1 MKKILCTI
9 LCLVMV
15 LSTIALFGC
24 QQPTGNNTETTPAT
38 TTETLKFG
46 FGLYVT
52 TPSATNATEEKAGQG
67 KVEITAAAVTVDKDG
82 KIVACVLD
90 TAANTVKYTLDG
102 KAVAEESF
110 KTKKELGDA
119 YNMVAYGGATQEW
132 YKQVAAF
139 ETLVKG
145 KTLAEVKAL
154 VVDGD
159 KGTSDVQ
166 AAGCTITINEF
177 VLAIEKAY
185 NSASASNATASDVL
199 TLGVNTEQTC
209 KDATEENDGSNQVET
224 TFVAAVLNAQGKVVA
239 ALTDCVQVKFTFS
252 KAGASTF
259 DVNKELKSKKELGAN
274 YNMVLYGGAAK
285 EWFEQAAV
293 FEAAVIG
300 KAKAD
305 LASMMAEDNYGSADL
320 KAAGCTILVNGFIK
334 AAEKALG

>member
-1 MKKILCTI
+1 MKKLICTL

-15 LSTIALFGC
+15 LGTLSLFGC

-46 FGLYVT
+46 FGLYVA

-67 KVEITAAAVTVDKDG
+67 KVEITAAALTVDKDG

-90 TAANTVKYTLDG
+90 TAANTVKYNTEG
-102 KAVAEESF
+102 KALAEESF

-139 ETLVKG
+139 ENLVKG

-159 KGTSDVQ
+159 KGTSDVTG
-166 AAGCTITINEF
+166 AGCTITINEF

-185 NSASASNATASDVL
+185 NSASASNVTASHVL
-199 TLGVNTEQTC
+199 TLGVHTEQTC
-209 KDATEENDGSNQVET
+209 KDATEEKEGTNQVET
-224 TFVAAVLNAQGKVVA
+224 TFVATALDNGTVVA
-239 ALTDCVQVKFTFS
+239 ALTDCVQVKFTFDLT
-252 KAGASTF
+252 GASTF
-259 DVNKELKSKKELGAN
+259 DATKEIKSKKELGTA
-274 YNMVLYGGAAK
+274 YNMVAYGGATK

-293 FEAAVIG
+293 FETALVG
-300 KAKAD
+300 KKKAD
-305 LASMMAEDNYGSADL
+305 LASMMAEDNYGTADL
-320 KAAGCTILVNGFIK
+320 KAAGCTILVNGFVK